1 MSVTE
6 YLRNACLGWQD
17 YLKSEKLIVFFFLVL
32 LIFWLR
38 NKWDDYR
45 VLFDYSAV
53 VAFVCIFPPTA
64 VGLMLYQTKYYDYQ
78 WILALIPINTVI
90 ALGGT
95 VLLSQLREFKK
106 IKNSRKWFV
115 VFVLFSILVLSGSKS
130 ETDWQVKDGKER
142 KAQVQAVLQ
151 EISGDQRVLWAP
163 DDILEYSRELR
174 PDINLLYG
182 RDMFQKDLG
191 GFSFDVYDA
200 KTVACYDWMVL
211 AQTYYEQSRFPIDDI
226 YWFDWIV
233 EKGVNVVIL
242 PESLREST
250 RHRIERHY
258 HTESRK
264 VGDYYLLT
272 L

>member
-1 MSVTE
+1 MSVME
-6 YLRNACLGWQD
+6 YLRNACLGWQN
-17 YLKSEKLIVFFFLVL
+17 YLDAEKFIVFFFLIL

-38 NKWDDYR
+38 NKWDDYK
-45 VLFDYSAV
+45 VLFDYSVMMAV
-53 VAFVCIFPPTA
+53 FCIFPLTA

-78 WILALIPINTVI
+78 WILSMIPVNTVI

-95 VLLSQLREFKK
+95 VLLSQLREYKK
-106 IKNSRKWFV
+106 MKNGQKWFV
-115 VFVLFSILVLSGSKS
+115 VFVLVSILVLSGSKS
-130 ETDWQVKDGKER
+130 ETDWQVKNGPEQ
-142 KAQVQAVLQ
+142 KAQIQQILR
-151 EISGDQRVLWAP
+151 EIPGEQVVLWAP
-163 DDILEYSRELR
+163 DDVLAYSRELR
-174 PDINLLYG
+174 PDIKLLYG

-200 KTVACYDWMVL
+200 KTIACHDWMVL

-233 EKGVNVVIL
+233 EKGVNTVIL

-250 RHRIERHY
+250 RKRIERHY
-258 HTESRK
+258 HTVSRK